1 MVMNKYGL
9 IFFFIHY
16 VKGGLSNLLFLEQV
30 KGTQ

>member
-1 MVMNKYGL
+1 MVMDKYVL
-9 IFFFIHY
+9 IFFIHF